1 MISLSRRSKG
11 PCVARTVVIGANGF
25 IGSHLVDILAAEG
38 HDVTAFGRFSSPVPK
53 FSARGVRLVRGEFLN
68 RADIDMLVRG
78 ADLVF
83 HFLSTTTPATA
94 ESDPTLDIRTNVV
107 QSVELLEACVTA
119 GVGHVYFAS
128 TGGAIYGPQGKES
141 YVETDRTEP
150 VSPYAI
156 GKLSIENYLRYFSV
170 MHGLRSTALRISN
183 PYGTRQPAHRRQG
196 LIPIAL
202 RQIVEGKS
210 IVRFGDGS
218 MVRDYLYVEDLVRMI
233 ARMIEAPPIHPT
245 YNLGS
250 GVGHS
255 VNEVLDSLRRVAGR
269 DFGVIEQ
276 PVPATFV
283 DRVVLDTSRFRG
295 EFGQFDLTSLDEGV
309 SRTYEE
315 IRAQHER

>member
-1 MISLSRRSKG
+1 MAK
-11 PCVARTVVIGANGF
+11 AVVIGANGF
-25 IGSHLVDILAAEG
+25 IGSHLVDVLAAEG
-38 HDVTAFGRFSSPVPK
+38 HDVAAFGRFSSSAPK
-53 FSARGVRLVRGEFLN
+53 FTAKGVQIVRGEFLN
-68 RADIDMLVRG
+68 RTDVDSLVEG
-78 ADLVF
+78 ADSVF

-107 QSVELLEACVTA
+107 RSVELLEACVA
-119 GVGHVYFAS
+119 AEVGHVYFAS
-128 TGGAIYGPQGKES
+128 TGGAIYGPQGKQI
-141 YVETDRTEP
+141 YVETDRTDP

-156 GKLSIENYLRYFSV
+156 GKLSIENYLRYFEV

-183 PYGTRQPAHRRQG
+183 PYGTRQPPLRRQG

-202 RQIVEGKS
+202 RQILTDQP

-233 ARMIEAPPIHPT
+233 ARMVDKTPAQST

-255 VNEVLDSLRRVAGR
+255 VADVLDSLHRVTGR
-269 DFGVIEQ
+269 ELVVVEKPI
-276 PVPATFV
+276 PATFV
-283 DRVVLDTSRFRG
+283 DRVVLDTSRFRT
-295 EFGQFDLTSLDEGV
+295 EFGEFDLTSLDEGV

-315 IRAQHER
+315 MRAQHEQ